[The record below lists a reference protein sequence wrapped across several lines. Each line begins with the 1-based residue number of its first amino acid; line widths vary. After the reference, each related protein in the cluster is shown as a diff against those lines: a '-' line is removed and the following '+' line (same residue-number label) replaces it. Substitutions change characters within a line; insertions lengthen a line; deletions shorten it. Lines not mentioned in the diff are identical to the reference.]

1 MKTLLL
7 LILVYANMGFT
18 LADDSFHKPNPSGPV
33 HSASQSRPDGIIVV
47 SPDACRVVMD

>member
-7 LILVYANMGFT
+7 LLLVYANMGFT
-18 LADDSFHKPNPSGPV
+18 YADDSIHKPNPSSLIQ
-33 HSASQSRPDGIIVV
+33 SASQSRPDNIIVV